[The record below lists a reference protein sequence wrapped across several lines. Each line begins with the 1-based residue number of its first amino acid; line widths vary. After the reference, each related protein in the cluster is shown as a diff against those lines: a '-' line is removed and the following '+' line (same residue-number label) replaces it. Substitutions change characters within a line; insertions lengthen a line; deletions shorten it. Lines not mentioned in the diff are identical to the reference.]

1 MIDLDRAGAMDVL
14 RLEAGARIFSE
25 GEPGDHAYLIGSGS
39 VEIVAG
45 RDGPP
50 VVLARLGAGE
60 LIGEMAVIDDHPRSA
75 TARALEPVELLV
87 ITRDVLRGYL
97 EKADPLLSRLLHVL
111 IARMRHAQRALVQHT
126 GGAPSAP
133 DPTQELPGDGEGDVF
148 SLLIDDLKIRQ
159 ALAEGALEPFFQP
172 IVELGSGRLAGFETL
187 VRWRHPERGLVMPA
201 DFIPTAERSGL
212 IRAVDLHVFERAARA
227 VLAAGSDGGRAP
239 FLSINL
245 SGSHFASLEVID
257 QLAAIIEDT
266 GFPPSR
272 LKVEITEG
280 VLVAHPERALAVI
293 EAIHGLGAQ
302 VSLDDFGTGYS
313 SLSYLH
319 RFPIDVLKIDRSF
332 VVGMAEHPRTAAIT
346 TAMLQLA
353 GALGLQ
359 VVAEGI
365 EDDGIVPR
373 LCDLGCHYGQGWLF
387 GRPMP
392 ADAMRRLVAS
402 GRTAG

>member
-1 MIDLDRAGAMDVL
+1 MDVL
-14 RLEAGARIFSE
+14 QLEAGARIFSE

-39 VEIVAG
+39 VEIVTG

-97 EKADPLLSRLLHVL
+97 ERADPLLSRLLHVL
-111 IARMRHAQRALVQHT
+111 IARMRHAQRALVQRT
-126 GGAPSAP
+126 DDVPSASLE
-133 DPTQELPGDGEGDVF
+133 DSAEGGEGDVF

-212 IRAVDLHVFERAARA
+212 IRAIDLHVFERAARA
-227 VLAAGSDGGRAP
+227 VLAAQGAGNGEDTP

-245 SGSHFASLEVID
+245 SGSHFASLDVID

-266 GFPPSR
+266 GFPPQR

-346 TAMLQLA
+346 KAMLQLA

-365 EDDGIVPR
+365 ETDGVVPR
-373 LCDLGCHYGQGWLF
+373 LRDLGCHYGQGWLF

-392 ADAMRRLVAS
+392 ADAMQRLVAS
-402 GRTAG
+402 RRAVG